1 MLLCS
6 YLLAWKKIVSFHQF
20 KIPHGKSSA
29 SVHLKADVET
39 QKRKGFFLG
48 LILSYTM
55 GATSHTSFKL
65 YMEEPCHFTI
75 SWFIWAEMN
84 ALQLKWFAAKW
95 MFRVLSQI
103 VYYRHVFN
111 FSSLQNY
118 RVLFTYQLFLGEK
131 FVSVQIQQLSYSLSS
146 RHELDSGIGPKG
158 FELITDCRY
167 RHGAWAVYV
176 VHAWMYLGMSWQVA
190 EPKQVYKWS
199 DL

>member
-111 FSSLQNY
+111 FSSLPNY
-118 RVLFTYQLFLGEK
+118 RVLFTFIYSSGKNLYRSKFNNFLTLFPH
-131 FVSVQIQQLSYSLSS
+131 V
-146 RHELDSGIGPKG
+146 
-158 FELITDCRY
+158 T
-167 RHGAWAVYV
+167 
-176 VHAWMYLGMSWQVA
+176 SWTRGSA
-190 EPKQVYKWS
+190 PRG
-199 DL
+199 LN